1 MKILLLLFIIP
12 LCIGLIGSYL
22 IFHVSSTLGVAFIL
36 IALIILIFTQI
47 KDEIK

>member
-1 MKILLLLFIIP
+1 MRTLLVLFILPI
-12 LCIGLIGSYL
+12 CIGLIGGYL
-22 IFHVSSTLGVAFIL
+22 INHVSSTLGVAFIL